1 MIGKN
6 SKTFQ
11 TISSTK
17 IFVENIACLE
27 PFLMSFS
34 KYPISNVWKWINGK
48 KKFLKNLLTL
58 DSRLED

>member
-1 MIGKN
+1 MIFLRMHFHKYFISGSSHKSLFSKNFPPPMIGKN

-27 PFLMSFS
+27 PFLM
-34 KYPISNVWKWINGK
+34 
-48 KKFLKNLLTL
+48 
-58 DSRLED
+58 